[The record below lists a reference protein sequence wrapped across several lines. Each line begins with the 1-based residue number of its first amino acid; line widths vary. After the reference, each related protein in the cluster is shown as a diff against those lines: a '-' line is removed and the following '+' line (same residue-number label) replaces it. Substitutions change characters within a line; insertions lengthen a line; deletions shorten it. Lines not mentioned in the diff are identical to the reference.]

1 MTSVRTNPVKS
12 LLDAGGTIYS
22 SSVRLTDPGLCEIL
36 GYAGFDF
43 VLLDGEH
50 GAMDPSSIDRLVQ
63 GCFAGGT
70 VPIVRVLKNND
81 AESVMH
87 ALDLGVQGVLIPH
100 CRTVED
106 AQALRTAAMYTPE
119 GNRGF
124 GPARGMKWG
133 RVASEDYFREIN
145 DTVVLLALVEDIE
158 GVENIEAI
166 AASGLLDVLWV
177 GTGDLAMAY
186 GHPGDR
192 DHPQVQ
198 AAAERILAACLE
210 HGVAAGYPARSP
222 EEGQWAAEQGYRAIG
237 FAGAEAYVM
246 KQSRTFLDAVGR

>member
-1 MTSVRTNPVKS
+1 MTSVRPNPVKTT
-12 LLDAGGTIYS
+12 LDAGGTIYS

-81 AESVMH
+81 AEAVMH
-87 ALDLGVQGVLIPH
+87 ALDLGVQGILIPH
-100 CRTVED
+100 CRTVDD
-106 AQALRTAAMYTPE
+106 AQALRTAALYSPE

-133 RVASEDYFREIN
+133 RVSSEDYFREIN

-158 GVENIEAI
+158 GVENIEEI

-186 GHPGDR
+186 GHPGER
-192 DHPQVQ
+192 DHPEVK

-222 EEGQWAAEQGYRAIG
+222 EEAQWAAEQGYRAIG

-246 KQSRTFLDAVGR
+246 KQSRAFLDAVGR